1 MCGTAETCNENTV
14 APTCDADNNRCICG
28 EVGEATS
35 GCTVSGE
42 TCEGGTCM
50 CGSYTSCNGN
60 IAAPTCDVANN
71 QCICGTVGIATSGC
85 IVTGDTCVAGTCIGK
100 TETFT

>member
-1 MCGTAETCNENTV
+1 
-14 APTCDADNNRCICG
+14 
-28 EVGEATS
+28 
-35 GCTVSGE
+35 
-42 TCEGGTCM
+42 M